1 MSKDIEAACADRATR
16 MAITED
22 GQTLPIT
29 NMFDADGD
37 ECDDVDGDEC
47 DDVDDAVTC
56 VAGPDKDGLWLSI
69 DFSVMEKVTLQ

>member
-16 MAITED
+16 MVITED

-37 ECDDVDGDEC
+37 ECDDVD
-47 DDVDDAVTC
+47 DAVTC
-56 VAGPDKDGLWLSI
+56 VAGSDKDGLWLSI

>member
-16 MAITED
+16 MVITED

-29 NMFDADGD
+29 NMFDA
-37 ECDDVDGDEC
+37 DGDEC

-69 DFSVMEKVTLQ
+69 DFSVMEKVTLE